1 MLQEIHNYLA
11 MVNLWEFL
19 PSKKSEILALY
30 TQTNMVMSYEFKIA
44 MFICVTNNF
53 HDATNTKRCYFSYTT
68 KVYTMMTNSHIDI
81 TTYHANLNSDMF
93 YSSNMV
99 SPH

>member
-53 HDATNTKRCYFSYTT
+53 RDAANTKRCYFSYTT
-68 KVYTMMTNSHIDI
+68 KVYT
-81 TTYHANLNSDMF
+81 
-93 YSSNMV
+93 
-99 SPH
+99 P